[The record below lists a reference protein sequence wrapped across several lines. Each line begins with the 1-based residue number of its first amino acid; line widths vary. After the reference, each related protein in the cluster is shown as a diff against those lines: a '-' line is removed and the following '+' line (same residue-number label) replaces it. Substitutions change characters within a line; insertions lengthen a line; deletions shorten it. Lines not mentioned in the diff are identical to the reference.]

1 MFSRIL
7 QAERLARR
15 SCFLWGPRQVGKSTL
30 LRRLFPE
37 APYYDLLDAA
47 LFRRFSANPA
57 LLGEE
62 LKALGWEQGGQPWP
76 IIIDEVQK
84 LPELLDEVHR
94 LMARHGW
101 RFILSGSSARKLR
114 KGGGNLLGGRAV
126 SRELLPLTSRE
137 IPDFNLERALNHGLL
152 PTHYLDDDPGELIA
166 AYVGTYL
173 KEEILAESL
182 VRSLPVFQRF
192 LEVAALSN
200 GQPVQFATMA
210 REVGLSGPGV
220 RGHFEIL
227 TDTLLG
233 FWVPAWQKRQ
243 KRRTVAAPRF
253 YFFDICLV
261 NDLARRGALRPG
273 SVAFGAAFEHFVLME
288 LRAHGAYAL
297 RPSPLSYWRTSSGL
311 EVDVILGDGDVAIEI
326 KSSDR
331 PNADHLKG
339 LRAWR
344 QEHPASRC
352 ILVSRADA
360 PRTTD
365 DDIEILPWKIFL
377 DLLWADALH
386 PGQPR
391 RQR

>member
-1 MFSRIL
+1 MR
-7 QAERLARR
+7 
-15 SCFLWGPRQVGKSTL
+15 G
-30 LRRLFPE
+30 LFPE

-47 LFRRFSANPA
+47 LFRRLSANPA

-62 LKALGWEQGGQPWP
+62 LSAQGWEQGRQPWP
-76 IIIDEVQK
+76 VIIDEVQK

-126 SRELLPLTSRE
+126 SRELLPLTSQE
-137 IPDFNLERALNHGLL
+137 IPDFDLERALNHGLL
-152 PTHYLDDDPGELIA
+152 PAHYLDADPDDLIA

-200 GQPVQFATMA
+200 GQPIQFATMA

-233 FWVPAWQKRQ
+233 FWVPAWQKSQ
-243 KRRTVAAPRF
+243 KRRTVSTPRF

-273 SVAFGAAFEHFVLME
+273 SVEFGAAFEHFILME
-288 LRAHGAYAL
+288 LRAHCAY
-297 RPSPLSYWRTSSGL
+297 SIKSYPLSYWRTSSGL
-311 EVDVILGDGDVAIEI
+311 EVDVILGQGDVAIEI

-331 PNADHLKG
+331 PNVDHLKG
-339 LRAWR
+339 LRAWK
-344 QEHPASRC
+344 EENPASRC
-352 ILVSRADA
+352 ILVSRAAA
-360 PRTTD
+360 PRITD
-365 DDIEILPWKIFL
+365 DEIEILPWKAFL
-377 DLLWADALH
+377 DLLWDDALH
-386 PGQPR
+386 PDQPR
-391 RQR
+391 KYG

>member
-1 MFSRIL
+1 MFPRIL
-7 QAERLARR
+7 QSERLARR

-47 LFRRFSANPA
+47 LFRRLSANPA
-57 LLGEE
+57 LLSEE
-62 LKALGWEQGGQPWP
+62 LKALGWDQGGQPWP

-84 LPELLDEVHR
+84 MPELLDEVHR
-94 LMARHGW
+94 LMAKHGW

-137 IPDFNLERALNHGLL
+137 IPDFSLERALNHGLL

-192 LEVAALSN
+192 LEAAALSN
-200 GQPVQFATMA
+200 GQPVQFAAMA
-210 REVGLSGPGV
+210 REVGLSAPGV

-233 FWVPAWQKRQ
+233 FWVPAWQKHQ
-243 KRRTVAAPRF
+243 KRRTITAPRF
-253 YFFDICLV
+253 YFFDLSLV
-261 NDLARRGALRPG
+261 NDLSRRGALRPG
-273 SVAFGAAFEHFVLME
+273 SIEFGAAFEHFILME
-288 LRAHGAYAL
+288 LRAHCAYSQ
-297 RPSPLSYWRTSSGL
+297 RPYPLSYWRTSSGL
-311 EVDVILGDGDVAIEI
+311 EVDAILGDGKVAVEV

-331 PNADHLKG
+331 PGADHLKG
-339 LRAWR
+339 LRA
-344 QEHPASRC
+344 
-352 ILVSRADA
+352 
-360 PRTTD
+360 
-365 DDIEILPWKIFL
+365 
-377 DLLWADALH
+377 
-386 PGQPR
+386 
-391 RQR
+391 

>member
-7 QAERLARR
+7 QTERLARR

-47 LFRRFSANPA
+47 LFRRLSANPV
-57 LLGEE
+57 LLSEE
-62 LKALGWEQGGQPWP
+62 LNALGWEQGRQPWP

-101 RFILSGSSARKLR
+101 RFVLSGSSARKLR

-261 NDLARRGALRPG
+261 NDLACRGALRPG

-288 LRAHGAYAL
+288 LRAHCAYSL
-297 RPSPLSYWRTSSGL
+297 RSYPLSYWRTSSGL

-344 QEHPASRC
+344 EEHPASRC
-352 ILVSRADA
+352 ILVSRADT

-365 DDIEILPWKIFL
+365 DDIEILPWKVFL
-377 DLLWADALH
+377 DRLWADALH
-386 PGQPR
+386 PDQ
-391 RQR
+391 QRKQS